1 MPAVQAH
8 MRFAGLL
15 LLLCLVFGSVPA
27 WSEPLS
33 LAQAVTQAAGR
44 HPDLAAADQQI
55 KVQEYTLLGAKVPR
69 FPTLNG
75 TSSYNRTGQDGQAG
89 SQTVIREGIIENFG
103 VSVNLR
109 QRLFDFGR
117 TYHSVNA
124 AEGRLLA
131 AVADREE
138 TLQQLILTVVESY
151 YSALAAAQSVEINKA
166 NLANAENQ
174 LRQAEGFLEAGTRA
188 KIEVV
193 RAEADVANARV
204 GLIQAE
210 NAKKKALV
218 ALAQA
223 VGLPAPDPEWELAFV
238 ALPIPEGRAEATEQ
252 AMERR
257 PTMLAARARIGS
269 AESDVAAARADYL
282 PQLSANGSYSWSDI
296 RFFPDQTRWNV
307 GVSLEIPLFNEPLLT
322 SQIGRATAGLE
333 TLRAQQEAL
342 ENQISREVAEA
353 WINLDESQQRFQ
365 ATGVAEKA
373 AEESFRLASERYRV
387 GVGNTVEVSD
397 AQRLLVQARAERLQ
411 ARLDV
416 HLAVARLYR
425 AMGRLDTD
433 VFS

>member
-1 MPAVQAH
+1 MPAVQPY

-15 LLLCLVFGSVPA
+15 LIWVCLTLSAGA
-27 WSEPLS
+27 ETLS
-33 LAQAVTQAAGR
+33 LAEAVAAAAGR
-44 HPDLAAADQQI
+44 HPDLTAADQQV
-55 KVQEYTLLGAKVPR
+55 KVQEYSVLGAKATR
-69 FPTLNG
+69 FPNLTG
-75 TSSYNRTGQDGQAG
+75 SSSYNRSGTDGQAG
-89 SQTVIREGIIENFG
+89 SQNVIREGIVENFG

-109 QRLFDFGR
+109 QRLYDFGR
-117 TYHSVNA
+117 TRHTVNA

-131 AVADREE
+131 TLADREE
-138 TLQQLILTVVESY
+138 TLQQLILTVAESY
-151 YSALAAAQSVEINKA
+151 YSALREAQSVEINKA

-193 RAEADVANARV
+193 RAQADVANARV

-223 VGLPAPDPEWELAFV
+223 IGLAEPDPEWELAFE
-238 ALPIPEGRAEATEQ
+238 ALPIPDERVEVTRQ

-257 PTMLAARARIGS
+257 PTLLALQARVGA
-269 AESDVAAARADYL
+269 AESDVSAARAEYY
-282 PQLSANGSYSWSDI
+282 PQLSASSSYSWSDV

-307 GVSLEIPLFNEPLLT
+307 GLNLEFPIFNEPLLT
-322 SQIGRATAGLE
+322 SQIGRASAGLE
-333 TLRAQQEAL
+333 ALKAQQDSL

-353 WINLDESQQRFQ
+353 WLNLDESQQRFE
-365 ATGVAEKA
+365 ATEIAERA
-373 AEESFRLASERYRV
+373 AEESFRLATERYRV

-397 AQRLLVQARAERLQ
+397 AQRLLVQARAQRLQ
-411 ARLDV
+411 ARFDV
-416 HLAVARLYR
+416 QLAVARLYR
-425 AMGRLDTD
+425 ALGRLGLE